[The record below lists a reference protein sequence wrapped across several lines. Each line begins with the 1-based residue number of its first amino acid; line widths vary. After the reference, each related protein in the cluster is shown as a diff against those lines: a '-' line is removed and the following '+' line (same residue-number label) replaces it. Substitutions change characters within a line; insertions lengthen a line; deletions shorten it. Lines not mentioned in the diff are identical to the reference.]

1 VDAVFSSSIIWW
13 CWEVLKVLSC
23 DVDCGVD
30 NWIRWFITC
39 WLKIPSLRIGQRL
52 INWFNLLIL
61 KARLSY
67 ENFRTLF
74 MELSTHSHIMLSE
87 SMKNLSMLINK
98 WPYLIATCI
107 RCGLQFF
114 YHLMSAFS
122 LKKRK
127 MCYLTLSETIKC
139 HYKSH
144 NNYETLIKFH
154 LKTHQQLYSWQKL
167 DILFTLMTSPTLLK
181 YDTPTSSKH
190 QS

>member
-1 VDAVFSSSIIWW
+1 MIYHMLAQNPISQDRSEADQLIQSIDP
-13 CWEVLKVLSC
+13 E
-23 DVDCGVD
+23 
-30 NWIRWFITC
+30 
-39 WLKIPSLRIGQRL
+39 GQ
-52 INWFNLLIL
+52 
-61 KARLSY
+61 RLSY
-67 ENFRTLF
+67 ENFRTVY
-74 MELSTHSHIMLSE
+74 ELSTHSHIMLSE

-154 LKTHQQLYSWQKL
+154 LKTHQQLYS
-167 DILFTLMTSPTLLK
+167 
-181 YDTPTSSKH
+181 
-190 QS
+190 